1 MSFKLRKL
9 AANMNLIKNMVI
21 IKNMVRAMEN
31 RNSKEIKPLT
41 KP

>member
-21 IKNMVRAMEN
+21 IKNMVMAMEN
-31 RNSKEIKPLT
+31 RNS
-41 KP
+41 